1 MNKKVFRP
9 VNGVRGLLQKLLA
22 FAHIINIY
30 ANINDVKNA
39 SWNKTSVYKQFTD
52 NIVASQ
58 LYLES
63 NQGKNK
69 KKHKSENTKN
79 QKIHKAH

>member
-39 SWNKTSVYKQFTD
+39 SWNKTSIYK
-52 NIVASQ
+52 
-58 LYLES
+58 
-63 NQGKNK
+63 
-69 KKHKSENTKN
+69 
-79 QKIHKAH
+79 